1 MDVGQ
6 KDGQTYTKQDL
17 IDFIQRSLAELE
29 NNPDWEN
36 ISLNHFLE
44 SMAASLETPM
54 SPYIPSWEAFA
65 KILYAAKYYE

>member
-6 KDGQTYTKQDL
+6 KDGQVYTKQDL

-36 ISLNHFLE
+36 VSLSHCLE
-44 SMAASLETPM
+44 SMAAWLNTQLAPDT
-54 SPYIPSWEAFA
+54 PSWKAFA
-65 KILYAAKYYE
+65 KILEAPKYYE